1 MNSAH
6 TKSAINPWIIAVS
19 VMLATFMETLDTS
32 IANVSL
38 PHIAGNLSASTD
50 EATWVITSYL
60 LSNAIILPASGWLS
74 RYFGRKRLLLT
85 CVGIFTFSSFLCG
98 IAPSLGL
105 LIVARV
111 LQGAGGG
118 ALQPLAQAI
127 MLESFPP
134 AKRGA
139 AMAAYA
145 MGVVVAPIMGPLV
158 GGWITDNYAW
168 RWIFYIN
175 IPVGLVAIA
184 MIRRFIHDPSYIRNA
199 KPGRIDT
206 IGFGL
211 MAIGLATLQ
220 IILDKGQED
229 DWFGAPWIR
238 WAALVCGGSL
248 IAFVLWERQVK
259 NPIVDLRVLANRN
272 FLVGTLMVLMVGM
285 VVYVPATLLPQFLQE
300 LMGYTALDSGVAQC
314 SRGLGMALAIF
325 PVGYLVGRLD
335 SRKLIG
341 FGFFVAALSIFW
353 LSRLN
358 LDLAMAN
365 VRWPL
370 FSQGIGMAFVFVPL
384 TTTTMGMLPNEQM
397 GNAAGIY
404 NLMRNLGGSI
414 GISIATTFV
423 ARHAQAH
430 QTVLVAHATPFDP
443 AYRERIQALQSAV
456 ASHDPALAAASIYHT
471 VVQQA
476 TTLAYVDTFRWLALL
491 CLLFSPAFLFFKK
504 IQNRAQRQVEAM
516 AH

>member
-1 MNSAH
+1 VSSI
-6 TKSAINPWIIAVS
+6 KSAPVINPWLIAAS

-60 LSNAIILPASGWLS
+60 LSNAVVLPASGWLS

-85 CVGIFTFSSFLCG
+85 CVGIFTFSSLLCG
-98 IAPSLGL
+98 LAPSLGL
-105 LIVARV
+105 LIFARV

-134 AKRGA
+134 AKRGS
-139 AMAAYA
+139 AMAVYA

-158 GGWITDNYAW
+158 GGWITDNYSW

-175 IPVGLVAIA
+175 IPVGLFAIG
-184 MIRRFIHDPSYIRNA
+184 MIRRFIFDPEYIRNA
-199 KPGRIDT
+199 KPGRIDAM
-206 IGFGL
+206 GFGF

-220 IILDKGQED
+220 LILDKGQED
-229 DWFGAPWIR
+229 DWFGATWIR
-238 WAALVCGGSL
+238 WAALICVVAL
-248 IAFVLWERQVK
+248 IAFVIRELRVK
-259 NPIVDLRVLANRN
+259 NPIVNLRVFANRN
-272 FLVGTLMVLMVGM
+272 FTVGTLMVIMVGM
-285 VVYVPATLLPQFLQE
+285 VIYVPATLLPQFLQE
-300 LMGYTALDSGVAQC
+300 LMGYTALDSGAAQS
-314 SRGLGMALAIF
+314 SRGLGMMLTIF
-325 PVGYLVGRLD
+325 PVGYLVSRVD

-341 FGFFVAALSIFW
+341 LGFLIAGGSIFW

-358 LDLAMAN
+358 LDMAIN
-365 VRWPL
+365 NIRWPNFL
-370 FSQGIGMAFVFVPL
+370 QGMGMAFVFVPL
-384 TTTTMGMLPNEQM
+384 TTTTMGMLGNEQM
-397 GNAAGIY
+397 GNATGIF
-404 NLMRNLGGSI
+404 NLMRNIGGSI

-430 QTVLVAHATPFDP
+430 QTTLVAHLTPYDA
-443 AYRERIQALQSAV
+443 AYREHLQSLQGAMAFPHNQSLAV
-456 ASHDPALAAASIYHT
+456 ADIYHT
-471 VVQQA
+471 LVQQA
-476 TTLAYVDTFRWLALL
+476 TTMAYVDTFRWLALL
-491 CLLFSPAFLFFKK
+491 CLLCAPVAIFFKK
-504 IQNRAQRQVEAM
+504 VKSRGPAL

>member
-1 MNSAH
+1 MNAQPKH
-6 TKSAINPWIIAVS
+6 VINPWLIAVS
-19 VMLATFMETLDTS
+19 VMLATFMEMLDTS

-60 LSNAIILPASGWLS
+60 LSNAIVLPASGWLS

-85 CVGIFTFSSFLCG
+85 CVGIFTTSSLLCG
-98 IAPSLGL
+98 MAPTLGL
-105 LIVARV
+105 LIFARV

-184 MIRRFIHDPSYIRNA
+184 MIRRFIFDPEYIRNA
-199 KPGRIDT
+199 KPGRVDAL
-206 IGFGL
+206 GFGL
-211 MAIGLATLQ
+211 MAIGLASLQ
-220 IILDKGQED
+220 LMLDKGQED
-229 DWFGAPWIR
+229 DWFGATWIR
-238 WAALVCGGSL
+238 WTTVVCAVSL
-248 IAFVLWERQVK
+248 IAFLVWEWRAK
-259 NPIVDLRVLANRN
+259 NPIVNLRVFANRN
-272 FLVGTLMVLMVGM
+272 FAVGTFMVILVGM

-300 LMGYTALDSGVAQC
+300 LMGYTAYDSGMAQC
-314 SRGLGMALAIF
+314 SRGLGMMLFVF
-325 PVGYLVGRLD
+325 PVGRMVSRVD
-335 SRKLIG
+335 SRKLII
-341 FGFFVAALSIFW
+341 FGFTVAAISIYW
-353 LSRLN
+353 LGQLN
-358 LDLAMAN
+358 LDMAMAN
-365 VRWPL
+365 IQWPL
-370 FSQGIGMAFVFVPL
+370 FLQGMGMAFVFVPL
-384 TTTTMGMLPNEQM
+384 TTTTMGMLSNEQM
-397 GNAAGIY
+397 GNATGIF

-423 ARHAQAH
+423 ARHAQIH
-430 QTVLVAHATPFDP
+430 QTTLVAHLTPYDA
-443 AYRERIQALQSAV
+443 AYRERLLTLQNATGTHDSAT
-456 ASHDPALAAASIYHT
+456 ALAGLYHT
-471 VVQQA
+471 LVQQA
-476 TTLAYVDTFRWLALL
+476 TTLAYVDTFRWLGML
-491 CLLFSPAFLFFKK
+491 CLICIPVIMLFKK
-504 IQNRAQRQVEAM
+504 VRPHGPAVM

>member
-1 MNSAH
+1 MNSDR
-6 TKSAINPWIIAVS
+6 TMPVINPWLIAVS

-74 RYFGRKRLLLT
+74 RYFGRKRLLIT
-85 CVGIFTFSSFLCG
+85 CVGIFTLSSLLCG

-105 LIVARV
+105 LIVARI
-111 LQGAGGG
+111 LQGIGGG

-158 GGWITDNYAW
+158 GGWITDNYSW

-184 MIRRFIHDPSYIRNA
+184 MMRRYIHDPAHIRDS
-199 KPGRIDT
+199 KPARIDAF
-206 IGFGL
+206 GFGL

-220 IILDKGQED
+220 VILDKGQED
-229 DWFGAPWIR
+229 DWFGAEWIR
-238 WAALVCGGSL
+238 WTALISATTL
-248 IAFVLWERQVK
+248 IAFIIWERYVK
-259 NPIVDLRVLANRN
+259 QPIVDLKVFANRN
-272 FLVGTLMVLMVGM
+272 FAVGTFMVIMVGM

-300 LMGYTALDSGVAQC
+300 LMGYTAYDSGMAQS
-314 SRGLGMALAIF
+314 SRGLGMMLFIF
-325 PVGYLVGRLD
+325 PVGYLVSKVD

-341 FGFFVAALSIFW
+341 FGFFIAAFSIYW

-358 LDLAMAN
+358 LDMAMVN
-365 VRWPL
+365 IRFPL
-370 FSQGIGMAFVFVPL
+370 FIQGIGMAFVFVPL
-384 TTTTMGMLPNEQM
+384 TTTAMGTLTNEQM
-397 GNAAGIY
+397 GNATGIY
-404 NLMRNLGGSI
+404 NLMRNIGGSI
-414 GISIATTFV
+414 GISLATTFV
-423 ARHAQAH
+423 ARHAQGH
-430 QTVLVAHATPFDP
+430 QTDLAAHFTPYDA
-443 AYRERIQALQSAV
+443 AYRERVQTLQSALGTP
-456 ASHDPALAAASIYHT
+456 HDSTLAIANLYHT
-471 VVQQA
+471 LVQQA
-476 TTLAYVDTFRWLALL
+476 TTMAYVDTFRWLALL
-491 CLLFSPAFLFFKK
+491 CLIGTPAVIFFKK
-504 IQNRAQRQVEAM
+504 VQSRGAPAL

>member
-1 MNSAH
+1 MNSQRKYA
-6 TKSAINPWIIAVS
+6 ANPWLIAVS

-98 IAPSLGL
+98 VAPTLGL
-105 LIVARV
+105 LIVARIF
-111 LQGAGGG
+111 QGIGGG

-158 GGWITDNYAW
+158 GGWITDNYSW

-184 MIRRFIHDPSYIRNA
+184 MIRRFIHDPNYIRNA
-199 KPGRIDT
+199 KPGRIDA

-211 MAIGLATLQ
+211 MAIGLAALQ

-238 WAALVCGGSL
+238 WAALVCAASL
-248 IAFVLWERQVK
+248 IAFLLRERQVK
-259 NPIVDLRVLANRN
+259 NPIVDLRVFANRN
-272 FLVGTLMVLMVGM
+272 FLVGTFMVMMVGM
-285 VVYVPATLLPQFLQE
+285 VVYVPATMLPQFLQE

-314 SRGLGMALAIF
+314 SRGLGMAITIF
-325 PVGYLVGRLD
+325 PVGYLVSRLD
-335 SRKLIG
+335 GRKLIG
-341 FGFFVAALSIFW
+341 FGFFVAAFSIFW
-353 LSRLN
+353 LSKLN

-365 VRWPL
+365 IRWPL
-370 FSQGIGMAFVFVPL
+370 FLQGIGMAFVFVPL
-384 TTTTMGMLPNEQM
+384 TTTAMGMLTNEQM
-397 GNAAGIY
+397 GNATGIY
-404 NLMRNLGGSI
+404 NLMRNLGGSV

-430 QTVLVAHATPFDP
+430 QTVLIAHLTPYDA
-443 AYRERIQALQSAV
+443 AYRERLQILQNAVTPHTPSLAV
-456 ASHDPALAAASIYHT
+456 ASVYHT

-476 TTLAYVDTFRWLALL
+476 NTMAYVDTFRWLAVL
-491 CLLFSPAFLFFKK
+491 CVMFTPAFIFFKK
-504 IQNRAQRQVEAM
+504 VQNRSQRQVEAM